1 MEKLWNAVK
10 GCVAIVMFLLVLGI
24 GIEAN
29 AAPGPV
35 SDLKQTDSGTSSVT
49 ITFRAL
55 LDNDVSYEVQVSD
68 SPTGVFKRWRD
79 CASGECYLYG
89 LPNAG
94 SSYYVRVVPYYEE
107 NFQKEYGTPSQALEV
122 VTEPNAKPANL
133 KHVTSTEK
141 SISLAW
147 SAVSGAKCYQVLYS
161 GYGSRDDLEL
171 FTASTTAV
179 LDKLMKDTKYNIKVY
194 PVRKSASGFCA
205 IGSSYES
212 LYSVLAVPG
221 KAEKP
226 DCSSYWANIGDIRVD
241 AVSSKP
247 ADGYKWEVWTA
258 YQKKDKKL
266 RTIEKGKDVEFIS
279 HKEFRKFH
287 FFKVRVAAYCTNS
300 DGKALQGKWS
310 DWEYF
315 CPQPEINRLKASKA
329 GITVKWSTIKGADKY
344 EVYVSNKKK
353 SGYKKCFTTKKTSA
367 TVKKFG
373 KTSFKN
379 GKKYYF
385 YVEAY
390 HKDGKKL
397 YSGLAG
403 NATSRWEIKY
413 KK

>member
-1 MEKLWNAVK
+1 M
-10 GCVAIVMFLLVLGI
+10 
-24 GIEAN
+24 
-29 AAPGPV
+29 
-35 SDLKQTDSGTSSVT
+35 
-49 ITFRAL
+49 
-55 LDNDVSYEVQVSD
+55 
-68 SPTGVFKRWRD
+68 
-79 CASGECYLYG
+79 
-89 LPNAG
+89 
-94 SSYYVRVVPYYEE
+94 
-107 NFQKEYGTPSQALEV
+107 
-122 VTEPNAKPANL
+122 
-133 KHVTSTEK
+133 
-141 SISLAW
+141 
-147 SAVSGAKCYQVLYS
+147 LYS

-171 FTASTTAV
+171 FTANTTAV
-179 LDKLMKDTKYNIKVY
+179 LGKLVKDTKYNIKVY

-310 DWEYF
+310 DWAYF